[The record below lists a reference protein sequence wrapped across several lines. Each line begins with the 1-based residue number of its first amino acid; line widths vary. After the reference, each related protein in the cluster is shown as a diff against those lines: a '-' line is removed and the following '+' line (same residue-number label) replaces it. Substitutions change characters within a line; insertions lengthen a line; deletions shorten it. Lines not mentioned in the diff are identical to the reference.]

1 MQIVRQAFF
10 NLRLIYAL
18 CQAHVENTRGWY
30 TWFITPEHVS
40 PTKQPQPPKKTTEK
54 NNLAHVFTTRLWT
67 LLRVTASL
75 WYQRC
80 STFICSSGDGRPR
93 WQNDYYSPNNRFWM
107 LSLLSAPLLRL
118 KHIKGDESKNKL
130 KKKRSLGSSVHV
142 WCQRYL
148 VYLLYPNWPR
158 YLGSSLNALEEA
170 CGFSFLS
177 HCNDVS
183 LKVHRQFSF
192 VRERNMLQRWGSAIY
207 HLCSGTTFVST
218 SLAKWMNERDLQT
231 EKLLQIPLTGSAC
244 ELFKQEHL
252 QQWTGLV

>member
-1 MQIVRQAFF
+1 MIHNSWTCFA
-10 NLRLIYAL
+10 NETAP
-18 CQAHVENTRGWY
+18 
-30 TWFITPEHVS
+30 TPQ
-40 PTKQPQPPKKTTEK
+40 KNNRKK